1 VGFTRVAP
9 IGARVGPDRPLALV
23 HARSAAQAEAAAA
36 ELRAAIEISDEPPVL
51 APVVLE
57 RITA

>member
-1 VGFTRVAP
+1 VAP
-9 IGARVGPDRPLALV
+9 IGAEVGPDRPLALV

-36 ELRAAIEISDEPPVL
+36 ELRAAIAIGDAPPAL